1 MRILLSVLCFA
12 IVMSGA
18 LPTYAKEESKATSA
32 HVIAVVDVQTILN
45 KSKPAKELQKQ
56 IKKTRDEYLK
66 QIKKREDALRD
77 QEKDIIDSREKLTKE
92 ELIAKQKKFETEYLS
107 VQKYA
112 RENKKKLDSA
122 FVKSMAEIE
131 RELFKIVE
139 KIASEKGYTLVLRR
153 QNVFLAANALDITE
167 DAMKQLDKN
176 IKDIK
181 LHMD

>member
-1 MRILLSVLCFA
+1 MRIVLSVLCLAVAVMGMNSFA
-12 IVMSGA
+12 HA
-18 LPTYAKEESKATSA
+18 EEQAKSA
-32 HVIAVVDVQTILN
+32 EFVIAVVDVQTILN

-56 IKKTRDEYLK
+56 VKKKREQYLK
-66 QIKKREDALRD
+66 EIKKREDGLRD

-92 ELIAKQKKFETEYLS
+92 ELIAKQKKFETEYLE

-122 FVKSMAEIE
+122 FLKSMAQIE

-139 KIASEKGYTLVLRR
+139 KIASDNKYALVLRR
-153 QNVFLAANALDITE
+153 QNVFLAANALDITDE
-167 DAMKQLDKN
+167 AMKELNSN

-181 LHMD
+181 LHLD

>member
-139 KIASEKGYTLVLRR
+139 KGYTLVLRR